1 MVVEAKGLIIKER
14 GNFYLEF
21 PVKEFARYRDV
32 QNNRYRVTN
41 IPDETLE
48 EYIGKNVVVSAE
60 YIRTVPTTLEQLLVD
75 EHGGKVYSSI
85 RLANPVLNF
94 LNDLKR
100 P

>member
-1 MVVEAKGLIIKER
+1 VIEVKGIIIKER

-21 PVKEFARYRDV
+21 PVKEFARYGDV

-48 EYIGKNVVVSAE
+48 EYVGKNVVISAE
-60 YIRTVPTTLEQLLVD
+60 KIRTVPTTLEQLLVD
-75 EHGGKVYSSI
+75 EHGGNIYSSI

-94 LNDLKR
+94 LSNLKKS
-100 P
+100 

>member
-1 MVVEAKGLIIKER
+1 MIEVKGIIIKER

-21 PVKEFARYRDV
+21 PVKEFARYGDV

-48 EYIGKNVVVSAE
+48 EYVGKNVVVSAR
-60 YIRTVPTTLEQLLVD
+60 YILTIPTTLEQLLLD
-75 EHGGKVYSSI
+75 NEYGSSSSI

-94 LNDLKR
+94 LSNLKKS
-100 P
+100 